1 MGFHKD
7 AVSLNPLRDIPL
19 LLQVLHCQFV
29 THDQLFEF
37 MQRRGTETTRA
48 PFNWRLRRLVNSG
61 LLARHNVRSATSC
74 PILSVT
80 SDAEVML
87 AKHCPV
93 LDGRRHRDAATHI
106 NLVHSLELNE
116 LQLSLARQGVL
127 ENWESEMTIRAKN
140 ELTAS
145 GYVKDYDAVI
155 KVRMNSRVI
164 SFALEYE
171 RTAKKAK
178 DYARIRGLLEQEDRV
193 RRFLYIVIEP
203 NLASFL
209 LDCFNKTNAALFV
222 GLASEFEH
230 SFQEMD
236 VIDARSGVITP
247 ITDAF

>member
-1 MGFHKD
+1 
-7 AVSLNPLRDIPL
+7 
-19 LLQVLHCQFV
+19 
-29 THDQLFEF
+29 
-37 MQRRGTETTRA
+37 
-48 PFNWRLRRLVNSG
+48 
-61 LLARHNVRSATSC
+61 
-74 PILSVT
+74 
-80 SDAEVML
+80 
-87 AKHCPV
+87 
-93 LDGRRHRDAATHI
+93 LDGRRHRDATTHI

-127 ENWESEMTIRAKN
+127 EDWESEMTIRAKN

-209 LDCFNKTNAALFV
+209 LDCFSKTKAALFV

-236 VIDARSGVITP
+236 VIDSRSGLITP